1 MNNVKRDAYDA
12 RSELREVA
20 EKIEAAAYNIYLSES
35 SLCYEPD
42 AAERTAKAV
51 ELIDAAKAKANEAL
65 AAVEA
70 LDKLIFDL

>member
-1 MNNVKRDAYDA
+1 MNVKRDAYAA
-12 RSELREVA
+12 RDELRVVA

-35 SLCYEPD
+35 NLVYEPG

-51 ELIDAAKAKANEAL
+51 ELIDAAKKKANEAL